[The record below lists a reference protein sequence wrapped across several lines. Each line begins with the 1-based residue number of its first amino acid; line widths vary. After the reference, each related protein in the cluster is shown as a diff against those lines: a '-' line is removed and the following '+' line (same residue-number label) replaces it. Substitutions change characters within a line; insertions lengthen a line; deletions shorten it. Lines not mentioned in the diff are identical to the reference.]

1 MQAGVHDTCE
11 RGGLESKQT
20 GVSTRSRGAEA
31 CVGAAGGFTF
41 AWGTFSVADDDVAHI
56 GVRAGMSIPALRGRG
71 STSTMHPAN
80 FLVLGGD
87 EFAGPNL
94 MGSGPGGS
102 KGVQATEHAPTCR
115 FTDVNPLD
123 ATHP

>member
-1 MQAGVHDTCE
+1 MRVKCAHRGALSLSLRRMQAGVHDTCE

-56 GVRAGMSIPALRGRG
+56 GVRAGMSIPAGRG
-71 STSTMHPAN
+71 PR
-80 FLVLGGD
+80 GP
-87 EFAGPNL
+87 ERPRAGR
-94 MGSGPGGS
+94 G
-102 KGVQATEHAPTCR
+102 
-115 FTDVNPLD
+115 
-123 ATHP
+123 